1 MYELPAPAGKI
12 PGAKCDTTAMSEE
25 QNLMLAK
32 LERARLA
39 LAESRTLPEVKRI
52 RDIAE
57 AARVYAKAAHL
68 SRESQHYASEI
79 ALLASRKAGEIF
91 SRLERKPGQRRD
103 KPAAMTAGGSE
114 YRKAL
119 EDSDTPER
127 TAQLWQK
134 LAQVSEKNVNKYI
147 ASCRELDE
155 DITAAGLLREYGI
168 RLPRFKPPKMRSGW
182 TDTEIQEGERLW
194 RILEE
199 KRRERASAPP
209 PTIISE
215 GFRITAE
222 VQQAASEIIKAGHR
236 QLAAKRHPDMGGS
249 TEAMQDLNVAA
260 TWLRNLIQEGERAAA

>member
-1 MYELPAPAGKI
+1 MR
-12 PGAKCDTTAMSEE
+12 EE

-39 LAESRTLPEVKRI
+39 LVESRTLPDVKKI

-57 AARVYAKAAHL
+57 AARVFTRAAHL
-68 SRESQHYASEI
+68 SRELQHYASEI
-79 ALLASRKAGEIF
+79 ALLASRKAGEILA
-91 SRLERKPGQRRD
+91 RLERKPGQRRD

-119 EDSDTPER
+119 EDTDTPER

-134 LAQVSEKNVNKYI
+134 LAQVSEKKVQKYI

-168 RLPRFKPPKMRSGW
+168 RLPRFKLPIEARL
-182 TDTEIQEGERLW
+182 TEEEQAEIDRLGEEAKRETSRW
-194 RILEE
+194 REE
-199 KRRERASAPP
+199 AERRRASAPP

-215 GFRITAE
+215 GFRITTE

-236 QLAAKRHPDMGGS
+236 QLAAERHPDKGGS
-249 TEAMQDLNVAA
+249 TEGMQDLNVAA
-260 TWLRNLIQEGERAAA
+260 AWLRNLIREGERAAA

>member
-1 MYELPAPAGKI
+1 MG
-12 PGAKCDTTAMSEE
+12 
-25 QNLMLAK
+25 
-32 LERARLA
+32 
-39 LAESRTLPEVKRI
+39 V
-52 RDIAE
+52 
-57 AARVYAKAAHL
+57 
-68 SRESQHYASEI
+68 
-79 ALLASRKAGEIF
+79 LASRKAGEF
-91 SRLERKPGQRRD
+91 CSGLERKDGQGRD

-199 KRRERASAPP
+199 NRRETASAPP

-222 VQQAASEIIKAGHR
+222 MQRTPSEIIKPRHP
-236 QLAAKRHPDMGGS
+236 QLAAKSHPDI
-249 TEAMQDLNVAA
+249 A
-260 TWLRNLIQEGERAAA
+260 